1 MSEPKIN
8 IFSANDAYKE
18 SWSFETIKVLRHDI
32 SNYLK
37 SFDSIESLSVLQLEF
52 FIDLLK
58 RLIYVTNKYLR
69 FAYSL
74 KDLNDNYSILMSMV
88 NTAENID
95 DTYYKL
101 VNKSEG
107 IVAIG
112 ELMSLMILCYEI
124 HEERKEL
131 LHNKKIST
139 EG

>member
-37 SFDSIESLSVLQLEF
+37 SFESIESLSVLQLEF

-88 NTAENID
+88 NIDENLD

-107 IVAIG
+107 LIDIG

-124 HEERKEL
+124 LEERKEL

>member
-69 FAYSL
+69 FTYSL

-88 NTAENID
+88 NTDENLD

-107 IVAIG
+107 LIDIG

-124 HEERKEL
+124 LEERKEL